1 MRVFK
6 IFIMELQYASLT
18 YNIFWQVYIY
28 ISLASK
34 WSCEHLDLHV
44 ELPLLSLS
52 QLFLGCILILKKL
65 EALLV
70 FSKNGLLE

>member
-1 MRVFK
+1 
-6 IFIMELQYASLT
+6 MELQYASLT

-52 QLFLGCILILKKL
+52 QLFLGWILISQKT
-65 EALLV
+65 
-70 FSKNGLLE
+70 